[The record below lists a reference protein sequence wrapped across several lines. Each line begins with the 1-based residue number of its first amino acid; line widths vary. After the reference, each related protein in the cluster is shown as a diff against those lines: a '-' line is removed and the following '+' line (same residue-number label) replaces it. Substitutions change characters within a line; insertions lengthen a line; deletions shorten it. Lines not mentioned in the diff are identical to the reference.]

1 MKLSSPSKPLHR
13 CVSNLKIYT
22 PGSLSKPLQGLE
34 SQTNIILYSFLIAS
48 LSLVSTPTRLT
59 AARYPW
65 TIDWSYLF
73 VVVNNYLQESN
84 ARLGNCD
91 REGDNGE
98 DVEQVEGAGGEV
110 GQVQAGGKL
119 IVTFA

>member
-1 MKLSSPSKPLHR
+1 M
-13 CVSNLKIYT
+13 
-22 PGSLSKPLQGLE
+22 
-34 SQTNIILYSFLIAS
+34 
-48 LSLVSTPTRLT
+48 STPTRLT

-65 TIDWSYLF
+65 TIETSYFF
-73 VVVNNYLQESN
+73 VVLNNYLKESN

-119 IVTFA
+119 MVTFA